1 MNEEIR
7 KYHFD
12 FIKDRFWIWA
22 IILPVGLICWILPFI
37 IFRGLQSTG
46 LERSTSMVIAYL
58 FLGLPSY
65 LIGWIF
71 IYSFMEGLVTRV
83 TFSTTQVTHR
93 TPWKIF
99 PLFWVINRVEIDV
112 IESIN
117 MQVPYGTRYAIFLY
131 YRRKNKVRKFYL
143 PRFNDQ
149 PNYLKEFDI
158 FQSLLQ

>member
-1 MNEEIR
+1 MDKDIR
-7 KYHFD
+7 KYHFN

-22 IILPVGLICWILPFI
+22 IVLPIGLICWFLPFF
-37 IFRGLQSTG
+37 IFQGLQSTG
-46 LERSTSMVIAYL
+46 LERNTSIAIAYL

-71 IYSFMEGLVTRV
+71 VYSLMEGLITRV
-83 TFSTTQVTHR
+83 TFSSTQITLR

-99 PLFWVINRVEIDV
+99 PLFWAINRVGIDK

-143 PRFNDQ
+143 PRFNNQ

-158 FQSLLQ
+158 YQSLHQ